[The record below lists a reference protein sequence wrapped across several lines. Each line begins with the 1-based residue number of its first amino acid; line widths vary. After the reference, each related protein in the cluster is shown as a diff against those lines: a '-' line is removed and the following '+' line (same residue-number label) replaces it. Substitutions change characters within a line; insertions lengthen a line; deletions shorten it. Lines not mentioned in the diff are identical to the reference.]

1 MARSARLSPEEDG
14 EDNLQAASAS
24 TRQRSRR
31 HAPNNPASLSPSPAA
46 SFSSDKE
53 NRRDTANSSRQANS
67 KAKAMA
73 PPEIPTP
80 PSGDSDASRSNK
92 RRRLGERDA
101 PNATQLAHQRQ
112 LEEAV
117 DTRYYDP
124 DQSIEERRVIRKGLR
139 DLTKELH
146 GRLPSQVTCHGVG
159 TDVTLTRVTRRI
171 HAAQLHRS
179 RGYNHEGE

>member
-14 EDNLQAASAS
+14 EENLQATSAS
-24 TRQRSRR
+24 TRQRSSR
-31 HAPNNPASLSPSPAA
+31 HAPNNLASLSPSPAA

-53 NRRDTANSSRQANS
+53 NRQDTANASRQAN
-67 KAKAMA
+67 AKTRAMP
-73 PPEIPTP
+73 PPELPTP
-80 PSGDSDASRSNK
+80 TSADSDTSRSNK

-112 LEEAV
+112 LEGAV

-139 DLTKELH
+139 ELTKELH
-146 GRLPSQVTCHGVG
+146 GSLSPQLNCYGAS
-159 TDVTLTRVTRRI
+159 TDGSV
-171 HAAQLHRS
+171 
-179 RGYNHEGE
+179 

>member
-24 TRQRSRR
+24 TRQRPSRN
-31 HAPNNPASLSPSPAA
+31 APTNLASLSPSPAA

-53 NRRDTANSSRQANS
+53 NRQDTANVSRQAHG

-80 PSGDSDASRSNK
+80 TSGDSDASRSNK
-92 RRRLGERDA
+92 RRRLGECDA

-112 LEEAV
+112 LEGAV

-124 DQSIEERRVIRKGLR
+124 DQSIEERRAIRKGLR
-139 DLTKELH
+139 ELTKELH
-146 GRLPSQVTCHGVG
+146 GRLSQKLNCHGAS
-159 TDVTLTRVTRRI
+159 TDRI
-171 HAAQLHRS
+171 V
-179 RGYNHEGE
+179 